1 MAHRATIDWEN
12 SIDRDF
18 NSGNVIVAGVDEV
31 GRGCLAGPVYAAAVI
46 LDYGLLQKSSKTEL
60 ALIRDSKTLSH
71 IQRQK
76 ALKTITAI
84 KKEAHVGSATVT
96 EIENLG
102 ISGATFLAMRRALE
116 MCDLMVDQVLVDG
129 NQLIP
134 KLALAQTAIVGG
146 DAKCFAIASASIL
159 AKETRD
165 HFMRT
170 ASAAYPDYGF
180 DRHVGYG
187 TQHHIEQIKKLGIT
201 ALHRRTFAPISHM
214 L

>member
-1 MAHRATIDWEN
+1 MAHRATIHWGK

-18 NSGNVIVAGVDEV
+18 SSGNVIVAGVDEV

-46 LDYGLLQKSSKTEL
+46 LDYNLLQKSPETEL
-60 ALIRDSKTLSH
+60 SLIRDSKTLSH

-76 ALKTITAI
+76 ALKTIYEI
-84 KKEAHVGSATVT
+84 KKEVHVGSATVL
-96 EIENLG
+96 EIESLG

-116 MCDLMVDQVLVDG
+116 MCDLMLDQVLVDG
-129 NQLIP
+129 NQLISE
-134 KLALAQTAIVGG
+134 LALPQTAIVGG
-146 DAKCFAIASASIL
+146 DGKCFAIASASIV
-159 AKETRD
+159 AKEARD
-165 HFMRT
+165 HFMRA

-187 TQHHIEQIKKLGIT
+187 TQQHIEQIKKLGIT